1 MNPINRRNFLKAA
14 LAATGSV
21 AVSTPLQAMSRPKLP
36 SEVEFEYGVASGD
49 PLQDAVILWT
59 RVTPRQQAGATKSDT
74 PTGPTRVTW
83 ELSRDPE
90 FKTIDRRGGAE
101 TDLARDFTVKVDVQ
115 GLQPGTTYYYRFV
128 GASEQSP
135 AGRTRTLPEAGV
147 EQLKIAVFS
156 CSNYPAGYF
165 NAYQLAADSDDWD
178 AVLHLG
184 DYIYEYGAGGYATEK
199 SAEIGRVLPEDN
211 SGELLTLTDYRKR
224 YALYRTDAGLQALHG
239 TAPFIAVWDDH
250 EVTNDTWKAGAE
262 NHSADEGDFFARRVA
277 AVQAYYEWLPIRP
290 PRGERNPQIY
300 RSFRFGDLLDL
311 HMLDTRVIGRDQQLD
326 FASFMD
332 SEGNFD
338 GKSFSVA
345 MSDSN
350 RSLLGKPQL
359 QWLQE
364 TLAASTSRWQLL
376 GQQVLMGKMHLPAEM
391 MTSFYRGGSE
401 DLTAELI
408 GLKAARLQG
417 ESLSDDQRARLEQ
430 VVPYNLDAWDGYA
443 VEREVVY
450 HQIKALN
457 KNLVVVAGDTHN
469 AWYSQLRDAK
479 GDMVGVEF
487 ATPSVTSPGM
497 ETYLKLNAQSAAELA
512 AGMPVLID
520 ELQYCNLHQRGYMA
534 LTFRRQEVQAEWK
547 FVDNIDSTEFT
558 EVDNHG
564 IVHRLV

>member
-59 RVTPRQQAGATKSDT
+59 RVTPRQQAAATKSDT

-90 FKTIDRRGGAE
+90 FRIIDRRGGAE